1 MGYMAGSCKTRERK
15 RKERKGVGHWSLAL
29 SDLWRWG
36 KCGMG
41 EAIGLPPTM
50 KPAIPFAL
58 FIMLYA
64 VAIYM
69 TGNTTVW
76 KYTCADSSQIAG
88 GVWHRGSR

>member
-1 MGYMAGSCKTRERK
+1 
-15 RKERKGVGHWSLAL
+15 
-29 SDLWRWG
+29 
-36 KCGMG
+36 
-41 EAIGLPPTM
+41 M